1 MMRTFLLF
9 ILLVFSLI
17 QINAQQD
24 IILPDGLGIS
34 NQLKY
39 SYDTDLDR
47 IIFENWLNMDYRKG
61 VFTGGFR
68 LDIFQP
74 NDPNPA
80 ISRGKERYA
89 DIAFKYLE
97 LELGDIEEGLKLT
110 AGNFYS
116 LFGRGMIL
124 KSYENRNIRID
135 NNLLGAKVEGYY
147 AGFRLIAL
155 SGMAENSFAERK
167 DILQAVD
174 LEFRGLDF
182 LKVGGSFASNK
193 PEQDIARTRMA
204 SVRIQPSVWN
214 FDFYGEYGIK
224 QNDDIKK
231 IFISD
236 TSIVG
241 FAYYTGANFYYGPF
255 SLVGEYKHYDNFAF
269 TSNDG
274 TIFYNTPPALR
285 KEYTYTLLNR
295 HPSPLN
301 QSSERGFQFE
311 ANYNLSDETFF
322 TAAYGVTKSLGPR
335 SFYQRINAFN
345 IPSEVQLKEAYL
357 QATHSW
363 WDDFKTIAVFGYN
376 EERDANTKN
385 ITPILESQYYLDDI
399 NTLRFIIEHQ
409 HTTDRTT
416 AEQYYTDV
424 ILLEYLRSPKI
435 SIAVVSEM
443 QTKENN
449 EGKTIR
455 KFWNFI
461 QFGYKLWNHTDIS
474 LLIGTRQA
482 GNICIGGVCRYEPE
496 FRGVEVKMITRL

>member
-1 MMRTFLLF
+1 MMRTYFLL
-9 ILLVFSLI
+9 ILPVLLLG
-17 QINAQQD
+17 QINAQDQ
-24 IILPDGLGIS
+24 IVLPEGLGIS
-34 NQLKY
+34 NHLEY
-39 SYDTDLDR
+39 GYDIDLEQ
-47 IIFENWLNMDYRKG
+47 ITLENWLNLDYRKG
-61 VFTGGFR
+61 VFVGGLR

-89 DIAFKYLE
+89 DIAFKYVE
-97 LELGDIEEGLKLT
+97 LDLGDAEEGMKIT
-110 AGNFYS
+110 AGNYYS

-155 SGMAENSFAERK
+155 SGMAENANAERK

-174 LEFRGLDF
+174 LEFRGLRF
-182 LKVGGSFASNK
+182 LKLGGSFASNK
-193 PEQDIARTRMA
+193 PEEGVARTRMA
-204 SVRIQPSVWN
+204 SVRIQPGIWN
-214 FDFYGEYGIK
+214 FDLYGEYGVK
-224 QNDDIKK
+224 YNDDTKK
-231 IFISD
+231 IFMRD

-255 SLVGEYKHYDNFAF
+255 SIVGEYKHYDNFVF
-269 TSNDG
+269 ESEDK
-274 TIFYNTPPALR
+274 TIVYNTPPAVR

-301 QSSERGFQFE
+301 QASERGFQVE
-311 ANYNLSDETFF
+311 GNYNLSDETFF
-322 TAAYGVTKSLGPR
+322 SAAYGVTKSLG
-335 SFYQRINAFN
+335 SDSYYQRINNFN
-345 IPSEVQLKEAYL
+345 IPSRIQLKEVFL

-363 WDDFKTIAVFGYN
+363 SDNFKTIGVFGYN
-376 EERDANTKN
+376 EELDANTKN

-399 NTLRFIIEHQ
+399 NTLRLIIEHQ
-409 HTTDRTT
+409 HTTDRSTT
-416 AEQYYTDV
+416 EQYYTDIV
-424 ILLEYLRSPKI
+424 LLEYLRSPKL

-443 QTKENN
+443 QTKEN
-449 EGKTIR
+449 ESGKIVR

-474 LLIGTRQA
+474 LLIGSRQA
-482 GNICIGGVCRYEPE
+482 GNICIGGVCRYEPD
-496 FRGVEVKMITRL
+496 FRGVEVKMFTRL